1 MSTDYAT
8 DTSLPP
14 RIQVRRALRSGAFRQ
29 TQYTLQDSTGYCCLG
44 VACVIAE
51 QNGVTVR
58 RVAPGLPLIG
68 CTLIPDQPDVQ
79 KWLDMSDREHENRMG
94 WNDDLGRTFTEIAKA
109 F

>member
-1 MSTDYAT
+1 MSTDYTT

-29 TQYTLQDSTGYCCLG
+29 AQYTLQDSTGYCCLG

-51 QNGVTVR
+51 QNGVAVR
-58 RVAPGLPLIG
+58 RRAHGGPLLGYALIG
-68 CTLIPDQPDVQ
+68 YQPDVQ
-79 KWLDMSDREHENRMG
+79 AWLGMSDREHENRG
-94 WNDDLGRTFTEIAKA
+94 HWNDNEQRTFAEIAKV